1 MMSDQ
6 AYCKDLLAN
15 LVAAPSA
22 SLHEHEVAQILWKE
36 LSSFGLSPQLVP
48 IEDNACNLSCLL
60 KGNGNGPKLIL
71 GGHMDTVQAT
81 DGWATNPYHLTEKYG
96 RLYGLGAG
104 DMKGGLA
111 ACLTVLRRLVQHGK
125 HFNGEILF
133 LALSDEERY
142 SIGANLWAKTAGKAD
157 LAIFA
162 EPHFDN
168 IVIGATGKILLKLTI
183 TGCSGH
189 AAHPEEGINA
199 VDCMSRFLCALNDK
213 YRPQY
218 ENGKAAS
225 CCVLRIESRYKGY
238 SLNIPDHCEALLNK
252 QLLTTENAEHFT
264 SELRNI
270 FDGLHCNGNL
280 TIEQCIPSY
289 PSYQLEMPFEPLTC
303 LLDVAGQFNVKPQ
316 LQLNQSVSDGN
327 ILFSRL
333 NIPTILFG
341 PQGIDFHKPNEYVV
355 EDTLYKYC
363 DILEK
368 FVLDWMHS

>member
-22 SLHEHEVAQILWKE
+22 SLHEHEVAQLLWKE

-81 DGWATNPYHLTEKYG
+81 DGWATNPYHLTEKHG

-162 EPHFDN
+162 EPHFDS
-168 IVIGATGKILLKLTI
+168 VTSLHFDCL
-183 TGCSGH
+183 S
-189 AAHPEEGINA
+189 
-199 VDCMSRFLCALNDK
+199 VDCFLRDLTA
-213 YRPQY
+213 P
-218 ENGKAAS
+218 
-225 CCVLRIESRYKGY
+225 Y
-238 SLNIPDHCEALLNK
+238 SIVFLPACSA
-252 QLLTTENAEHFT
+252 
-264 SELRNI
+264 
-270 FDGLHCNGNL
+270 
-280 TIEQCIPSY
+280 P
-289 PSYQLEMPFEPLTC
+289 
-303 LLDVAGQFNVKPQ
+303 
-316 LQLNQSVSDGN
+316 
-327 ILFSRL
+327 
-333 NIPTILFG
+333 PTL
-341 PQGIDFHKPNEYVV
+341 
-355 EDTLYKYC
+355 
-363 DILEK
+363 
-368 FVLDWMHS
+368 